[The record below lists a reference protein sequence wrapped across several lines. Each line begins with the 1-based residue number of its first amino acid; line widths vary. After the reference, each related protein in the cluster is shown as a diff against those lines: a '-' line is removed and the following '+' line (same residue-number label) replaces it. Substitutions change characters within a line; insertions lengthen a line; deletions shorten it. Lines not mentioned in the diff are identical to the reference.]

1 MPKVI
6 VMFVGDEAS
15 PEAELVAS
23 GAKTVRFTEVD
34 VRAARAT
41 ATRYRIL
48 SAQDGI
54 SYDGAV
60 LVSSDASGDASA
72 IELLASCTN
81 EHTVFG
87 ARGDASAAAARSV
100 GAIAVMSRA
109 NDPKAE
115 GARVAKVAG
124 WVRHSLGHEA
134 EHAHGHS
141 HSHSPGHSHDH
152 SHEHSHSHSH
162 DSHDHSH
169 DHTHSHSH
177 SHTHDHGRSHDHG
190 EGREPGNGQ
199 THSDDHG

>member
-15 PEAELVAS
+15 AEAELVAS

-115 GARVAKVAG
+115 GARVATVAG

-141 HSHSPGHSHDH
+141 HDHSHGR

-162 DSHDHSH
+162 DSH

-177 SHTHDHGRSHDHG
+177 SHTHDHGHSHDHG
-190 EGREPGNGQ
+190 KGREPGNGQ
-199 THSDDHG
+199 THSDDRG